1 MKFEKLYAW
10 LKDTD
15 SNLTFVRDFDRQEN
29 FIKVSYSK
37 KIDLIYHQRV
47 IDAHALAPKLPFY
60 YCGLYHKQ
68 DGKLYDTEFPLRG
81 NLKAI
86 DSGETRN
93 TLQKKF
99 DQDVRRY
106 LVQYFEKNADTIR
119 ESLSEDETRGR
130 KYKWCDD
137 DDLKEYVQDYFQR
150 GIKSEEI
157 SYKIH
162 HRFEFL
168 GQMSVI
174 RYVDNPSETVKEE
187 AQWFL
192 ESNRDLVR
200 CIIQEHDTLIH
211 DLKQLEESA

>member
-1 MKFEKLYAW
+1 M
-10 LKDTD
+10 
-15 SNLTFVRDFDRQEN
+15 
-29 FIKVSYSK
+29 
-37 KIDLIYHQRV
+37 
-47 IDAHALAPKLPFY
+47 
-60 YCGLYHKQ
+60 
-68 DGKLYDTEFPLRG
+68 
-81 NLKAI
+81 
-86 DSGETRN
+86 
-93 TLQKKF
+93 
-99 DQDVRRY
+99 RRY

-130 KYKWCDD
+130 EYKWCDD
-137 DDLKEYVQDYFQR
+137 DDLKEYVQDYYRR

-162 HRFEFL
+162 RRFEFL

-200 CIIQEHDTLIH
+200 CIIQEHDMLKH
-211 DLKQLEESA
+211 HLKQLEESA